1 MSDLCMKSGRT
12 CQGMRRPGSVVHSEN
27 SYASGNRKRP
37 RGPRSTF
44 AMDAIRNAKTAPPQR
59 ALVDLKTEATG
70 YYVHYYLQ
78 SLPNTLGISKSVPD
92 DFMPIW
98 LSKAGSGM
106 LDLALSSM
114 ALAVFSQARQH
125 TRAAL
130 DASTNYQQL
139 LQTTRGT
146 IFSLNEGNID
156 AWLLAIFF
164 MSRYEQVVHL
174 PRQRHRT
181 AISAVNFQTFYHH
194 DGALAILK
202 TWKES
207 LSHCHPPTSII
218 KHTRRGMIRSALLR
232 KLALPDWILD
242 GAAFG
247 EEGWELEYDYLS
259 VRITNLRY
267 QVSLLAKDTA
277 TRDTSP
283 EFTSAAQA
291 LNNEACEIDNGLK
304 DWNSRFPHAWSA
316 QRHMLSDPPPLPTT
330 FFYSSTVL
338 TCSSVA
344 YTAVW
349 NQYYAMR
356 MLHNSTHLK
365 ILSLCHPH
373 PDALG
378 DTKRF
383 ECVSCVET
391 MANDLASSIPFCLQK
406 FEVTGNTESSA
417 DQSLVTMNTS
427 HDLKPTMASITV
439 WPLSIASCLGDV
451 KVEQRLWF
459 RDVLSRLGR
468 MLGDRVIE
476 SEGDQWF
483 EL

>member
-1 MSDLCMKSGRT
+1 
-12 CQGMRRPGSVVHSEN
+12 MRRPGSVVHSEN
-27 SYASGNRKRP
+27 SYASGNKKRP

-44 AMDAIRNAKTAPPQR
+44 AVEAMRSSKPALQR
-59 ALVDLKTEATG
+59 GLVDLKTEATG

-78 SLPNTLGISKSVPD
+78 SLPNILDISKSVLD

-98 LSKAGSGM
+98 LSKAENRM

-139 LQTTRGT
+139 LRTTRGT
-146 IFSLNEGNID
+146 ICSLYEGNID

-164 MSRYEQVVHL
+164 MSR
-174 PRQRHRT
+174 QRHST
-181 AISAVNFQTFYHH
+181 AISAVNLQTFCHH

-207 LSHCHPPTSII
+207 LSHYHPPTSII

-267 QVSLLAKDTA
+267 QVSLLVKEAA
-277 TRDTSP
+277 TQDPSP
-283 EFTSAAQA
+283 GFTSAARA

-304 DWNSRFPHAWSA
+304 VWNSRFPHAWST
-316 QRHMLSDPPPLPTT
+316 QRHILSDPPPLPTT

-365 ILSLCHPH
+365 ILSLCHPN
-373 PDALG
+373 PDAFDETQRL
-378 DTKRF
+378 

-406 FEVTGNTESSA
+406 FEVVGNTDSSE
-417 DQSLVTMNTS
+417 DQSLVTMFTN
-427 HDLKPTMASITV
+427 HDLKPPMASMTV

-459 RDVLSRLGR
+459 SDILSRLGR